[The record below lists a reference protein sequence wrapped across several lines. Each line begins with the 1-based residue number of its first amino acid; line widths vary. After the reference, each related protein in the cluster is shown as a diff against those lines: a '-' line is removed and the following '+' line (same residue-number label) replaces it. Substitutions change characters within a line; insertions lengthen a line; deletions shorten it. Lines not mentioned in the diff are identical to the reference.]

1 MQEALQFF
9 FQSLDIIICVGWL
22 FLLAVN
28 FREVSSYKKYKL
40 EPAESTGERAISIII
55 PARNEERRIESTIE
69 SVLSQTE
76 TRLEVIVVDDR
87 STDRTSQIIQDIQT
101 KDSRM
106 KLLRGRELPSGWVG
120 KNWACHQGFEQ
131 SHHDW
136 ILFIDSD
143 TRLERSAIASSL
155 EYAKKRG
162 LDALSLVTLAEYSG
176 FLARAVGPTLTWL
189 IRLAYP
195 LRKVND
201 PYEKIGIVIGG
212 FLMIKRSAYIEI
224 GGHEAV
230 KGELV
235 EDKEIGM
242 NLKAHGIPYRLAIGR
257 EYAVIGLFTGEQGL
271 WDSLRRVITNP
282 LKRARW
288 SKLVIA
294 VVGLLLLLFPA
305 AFLLVNM
312 MIGQPSTTELLIA
325 VVSLSAPVAIVSYD
339 ASGTTPPRYRYAF
352 LATLGGVIVMLAIA
366 RQVLGGNEVGW
377 RGRNYVP
384 P

>member
-9 FQSLDIIICVGWL
+9 LQSLDITICVGWL
-22 FLLAVN
+22 FLLALN
-28 FREVSSYKKYKL
+28 FREMSSYKKYRL
-40 EPAESTGERAISIII
+40 EPAEGTSGHEVSVII
-55 PARNEERRIESTIE
+55 PARNEERRIASTVK
-69 SVLSQTE
+69 SVLSQSE

-101 KDSRM
+101 EDSRIR
-106 KLLRGRELPSGWVG
+106 LVRGEELPSGWVG
-120 KNWACHQGFEQ
+120 KNWACQQGFEQ

-143 TRLERSAIASSL
+143 TRLARSAVFSSL

-176 FLARAVGPTLTWL
+176 FLARAVGPTLTSL

-201 PYEKIGIVIGG
+201 PSEKIGLVIGG

-242 NLKAHGIPYRLAIGR
+242 NLKAHAIPYRLVIGR

-271 WDSLRRVITNP
+271 WNSLRRVITNP

-288 SKLVIA
+288 SKLIIA
-294 VVGLLLLLFPA
+294 FVGLLLLLFPA
-305 AFLLVNM
+305 AILLVNL
-312 MIGQPSTTELLIA
+312 MIGEPSTTELLIA
-325 VVSLSAPVAIVSYD
+325 AVSLSAPVAIVSYD
-339 ASGTTPPRYRYAF
+339 ASGTTPPGYRYAF

-366 RQVLGGNEVGW
+366 RQVFGGTEVGW